1 MGSEKSFDSFLGIET
16 IAETAFGD
24 MDVCLPVNEEDNN
37 YEVTYYNDLVTM
49 FDEISMEPEDTLVD
63 FGCGLGRVLFY
74 CNSRHYCRT
83 VGIENNARVYDRLL
97 TNAASYQS
105 KIGRASCRE
114 RV

>member
-49 FDEISMEPEDTLVD
+49 FDEISMEPEDTLVILAVDLAECFFTVIPDITAGRLESRTMPGSMTD
-63 FGCGLGRVLFY
+63 F
-74 CNSRHYCRT
+74 
-83 VGIENNARVYDRLL
+83 
-97 TNAASYQS
+97 
-105 KIGRASCRE
+105 
-114 RV
+114 

>member
-49 FDEISMEPEDTLVD
+49 FDEISMENAGISMLSSFPARLRILRSAAEAKASLN
-63 FGCGLGRVLFY
+63 RAI
-74 CNSRHYCRT
+74 SRK
-83 VGIENNARVYDRLL
+83 E
-97 TNAASYQS
+97 
-105 KIGRASCRE
+105 
-114 RV
+114 

>member
-63 FGCGLGRVLFY
+63 FGCGLGRVLFTVIPDITAGRLE
-74 CNSRHYCRT
+74 SRT
-83 VGIENNARVYDRLL
+83 MPGSMTDF
-97 TNAASYQS
+97 
-105 KIGRASCRE
+105 
-114 RV
+114 